1 MVMAPTLIE
10 LLESQHAQSW
20 GWALACC
27 EWQHA
32 SAEDALQEA
41 YLRVLDG
48 RARFDSQSSEK
59 TWFFGVI
66 KHVAAEQRRKQAR
79 QGLLQVFYRQRAA
92 NEPTVEA
99 APDLELDQSSRALR
113 QALLVL
119 PARQR
124 EILHLV
130 FYSELSLAEAAT
142 AAGMSVGSAR
152 THYHRG
158 KQRLQQ
164 LLDEQP

>member
-1 MVMAPTLIE
+1 MAPTLIQ
-10 LLESQHAQSW
+10 LLERHHTQSW
-20 GWALACC
+20 GWSLACC
-27 EWQHA
+27 DWQHA
-32 SAEDALQEA
+32 LAEDALQEA

-48 RARFDSQSSEK
+48 RARFGGRSSEK

-66 KHVAAEQRRKQAR
+66 KHVAAEQRRKHAR
-79 QGLLQVFYRQRAA
+79 QGLLQVFYRHRAA
-92 NEPTVEA
+92 NEPAVEA
-99 APDLELDQSSRALR
+99 APDLELDQSSQALR
-113 QALLVL
+113 QALMEL

-130 FYSELSLAEAAT
+130 FYSDLSLAEAAT
-142 AAGMSVGSAR
+142 AAGISVGSAR